1 MLDLGYLLDIN
12 SVGLA
17 DVWGGAEENEGNKY
31 FWFSGL
37 NSCVDCGVRYW
48 DGRGG
53 RRGFSED

>member
-1 MLDLGYLLDIN
+1 MGWRDVLDLGYLLDIN

-37 NSCVDCGVRYW
+37 NSCVDCGVRY
-48 DGRGG
+48 
-53 RRGFSED
+53 